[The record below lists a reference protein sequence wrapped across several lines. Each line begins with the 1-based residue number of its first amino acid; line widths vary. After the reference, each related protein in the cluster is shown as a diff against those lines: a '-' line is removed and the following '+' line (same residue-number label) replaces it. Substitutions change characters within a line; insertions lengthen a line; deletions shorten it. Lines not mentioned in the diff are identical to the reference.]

1 MRTRR
6 KQTQL
11 LFPIPAKPIVNWEF
25 VTKLSSKE
33 NTNIIYL
40 RDGEVVLYRRPRS
53 TLWHCRFKLQDRKWE
68 RRSTQKASL
77 ENAMIRA
84 CEMYDEARFRQRL
97 GLAHSKRNFAE
108 IAHAT
113 LNDLK
118 QQFKVSCNGTFHH
131 ERSQLTRS
139 WIYY

>member
-1 MRTRR
+1 MKHDSPSYRITESESDHILRIR
-6 KQTQL
+6 KQ
-11 LFPIPAKPIVNWEF
+11 
-25 VTKLSSKE
+25 LSE
-33 NTNIIYL
+33 LNQTTPNILHL
-40 RDGEVVLYRRPRS
+40 RDGEVVLYRRPKNS
-53 TLWHCRFKLQDRKWE
+53 FWHCRFKLQEQKWE

-97 GLAHSKRNFAE
+97 GLAHSKRNFAD

>member
-1 MRTRR
+1 MKRDSPSSQAFESESDHILRIR
-6 KQTQL
+6 KQ
-11 LFPIPAKPIVNWEF
+11 
-25 VTKLSSKE
+25 LSE
-33 NTNIIYL
+33 LNQTTPNILHL
-40 RDGEVVLYRRPRS
+40 RDGEVVLYRRPKNS
-53 TLWHCRFKLQDRKWE
+53 FWHCRFKLQDKKWE

-97 GLAHSKRNFAE
+97 GLAHSKRNFTD